1 MNKHLCFVELIL
13 VSIFIWHNYLLN
25 VFGALS
31 ICKLERNHRNGSCMD
46 NFLPAAVLVT
56 QKVHEIP
63 NDNAKDKLQA
73 RKIHQ
78 TKTSIY
84 HFKI

>member
-1 MNKHLCFVELIL
+1 
-13 VSIFIWHNYLLN
+13 
-25 VFGALS
+25 
-31 ICKLERNHRNGSCMD
+31 MD